1 MTTRAQAEAIQDPA
15 RREHFVYYAYDARD
29 VLLYIGCTMQPEKR
43 LKGHRDIGIWTQYAA
58 RFRMQ
63 GPFNYDT
70 ARFKESVAILEHQ
83 PPFNGTS
90 PRVVAAKNEEHVLFM
105 RVFNEHMTA
114 GLGVNEASDRAAYEV
129 EKALPANRLYR
140 PLVSV

>member
-43 LKGHRDIGIWTQYAA
+43 LKGHRDMGIWTQYAV

-83 PPFNGTS
+83 PPFNSAS
-90 PRVVAAKNEEHVLFM
+90 PRVIAAKEESHAFFM
-105 RVFNEHMTA
+105 LAYNKHLSSGMTSNDA
-114 GLGVNEASDRAAYEV
+114 LDRAADEL
-129 EKALPANRLYR
+129 ERALPANRLYR
-140 PLVSV
+140 PLASV